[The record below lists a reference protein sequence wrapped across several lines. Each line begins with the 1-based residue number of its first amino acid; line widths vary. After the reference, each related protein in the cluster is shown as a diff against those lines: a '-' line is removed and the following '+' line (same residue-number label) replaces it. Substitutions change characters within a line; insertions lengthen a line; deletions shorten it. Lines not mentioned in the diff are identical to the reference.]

1 MKMAQKKSIGIID
14 YGAGNFLSVERA
26 FRKLGVE
33 PLRVTPSTRATI
45 RELTHLVFPGVGR
58 AAQAMTAIQE
68 SGLSEG
74 ILAHAKQGKPL
85 LGICVGMQLLGKYSA
100 EDETAGLGLLDFSL
114 AHLRDMGVK
123 AVVPHMGWNELDFR
137 GWSPN
142 ALQQQGHCTSRILA
156 NDFVSSMDRKDVY
169 FVHSYAAP
177 TGSVGAAGADI
188 VVAQTVYDGV
198 PFAAIVGKENILG
211 TQFHVEKSGQVGLD
225 ILNAFIAME
234 A

>member
-1 MKMAQKKSIGIID
+1 MNMAQKKTIGIID

-26 FRKLGVE
+26 FRKLGAE
-33 PLRVTPSTRATI
+33 PLRVTPSTRETI
-45 RELTHLVFPGVGR
+45 ADLTHLVFPGVGR

-68 SGLSEG
+68 SGLAES
-74 ILAHAKQGKPL
+74 IRSHAELGKPL

-100 EDETAGLGLLDFSL
+100 EDETTGLGLLDFSL
-114 AHLRDMGVK
+114 SHLRDMGVK

-137 GWSPN
+137 GWSP
-142 ALQQQGHCTSRILA
+142 ASTSQPGHCTSKILENA
-156 NDFVSSMDRKDVY
+156 FVSSMDHKDVY

-177 TGSVGAAGADI
+177 IGSVGAAAAEI

-225 ILNAFIAME
+225 ILNAFVALE